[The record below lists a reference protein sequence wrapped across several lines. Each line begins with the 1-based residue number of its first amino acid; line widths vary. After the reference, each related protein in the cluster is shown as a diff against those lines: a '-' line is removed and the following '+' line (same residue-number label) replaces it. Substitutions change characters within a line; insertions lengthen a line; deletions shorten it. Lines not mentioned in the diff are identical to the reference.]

1 MDPEDLRSVLRTT
14 GVDLWT
20 LIETAIAVAAAEHG
34 RELKA
39 RRDGIVERL
48 YSRADGRCQ
57 NCDGKMEV
65 SRLKGSSSP
74 VGKRWPLKGK
84 EEEVDEHE
92 EEDEDEGRNYRSM
105 DDEQTKILAIKD
117 FLDDPDQSDDSLVS
131 LLQNLADMDIT
142 FKALKETDI
151 GRHVNGLRKHP
162 SSEVKRLVKQLVR
175 KWKETVDEWVKLN
188 SANDNSSPAII
199 SALSNSFKLMLTS
212 LFLVISFSKNEN
224 FRINVLQL
232 METLPSKCQPR
243 TTRTAIR
250 LRIPPTRPIR
260 TLKVSADGSW
270 QPDRNSMESVEPKA
284 RPPPRREA
292 PPKPINSTPPSAAIA
307 KVKEKDNF
315 LDPDRLASARKR
327 LHENYQEV
335 KNARKQRT
343 IQVMDIHEIPKP
355 KNAFFARNKGGFQA
369 KH

>member
-84 EEEVDEHE
+84 QEEVDEHE
-92 EEDEDEGRNYRSM
+92 EDDEDEGRNYRSM

-199 SALSNSFKLMLTS
+199 TDGDSPLQMPA
-212 LFLVISFSKNEN
+212 KNN
-224 FRINVLQL
+224 QNGNQ
-232 METLPSKCQPR
+232 TPDSTYSPNPHAQN
-243 TTRTAIR
+243 
-250 LRIPPTRPIR
+250 
-260 TLKVSADGSW
+260 GSW

-327 LHENYQEV
+327 LHDNYQEV

>member
-84 EEEVDEHE
+84 QEEVDEHE

-199 SALSNSFKLMLTS
+199 TDGDSPLQMPA
-212 LFLVISFSKNEN
+212 KNN
-224 FRINVLQL
+224 QNGNQ
-232 METLPSKCQPR
+232 TPDSTYSPNPHAQN
-243 TTRTAIR
+243 
-250 LRIPPTRPIR
+250 
-260 TLKVSADGSW
+260 GSW

-327 LHENYQEV
+327 LHDNYQEV

-355 KNAFFARNKGGFQA
+355 KNAFFARNKGGFHA

>member
-48 YSRADGRCQ
+48 YSLADGRCQ

-65 SRLKGSSSP
+65 SGLKGSSSP

-199 SALSNSFKLMLTS
+199 TDGDSPQQMPA
-212 LFLVISFSKNEN
+212 KNN
-224 FRINVLQL
+224 QNGNQ
-232 METLPSKCQPR
+232 TPDSTYSPNPHAQN
-243 TTRTAIR
+243 
-250 LRIPPTRPIR
+250 
-260 TLKVSADGSW
+260 GSW
-270 QPDRNSMESVEPKA
+270 QPERNSMESVEAKA

-327 LHENYQEV
+327 LHENYEEV

>member
-1 MDPEDLRSVLRTT
+1 MDPEELRSVLRST

-34 RELKA
+34 RELRA

-48 YSRADGRCQ
+48 YSMADGRCLS
-57 NCDGKMEV
+57 CDGKMV
-65 SRLKGSSSP
+65 GSRSKRSSSP
-74 VGKRWPLKGK
+74 GEERKASKGK
-84 EEEVDEHE
+84 EEEVGEQEDVE
-92 EEDEDEGRNYRSM
+92 EEEEEERDYRAI
-105 DDEQTKILAIKD
+105 DDEQSKILAIKD
-117 FLDDPDQSDDSLVS
+117 FLDDQDQSEDSLVS

-142 FKALKETDI
+142 FKSLKETDI

-199 SALSNSFKLMLTS
+199 TDGDSPQQMPAKNNQNGHQTPDLTCS
-212 LFLVISFSKNEN
+212 PNPHAQN
-224 FRINVLQL
+224 
-232 METLPSKCQPR
+232 
-243 TTRTAIR
+243 
-250 LRIPPTRPIR
+250 
-260 TLKVSADGSW
+260 GSW
-270 QPDRNSMESVEPKA
+270 QHDRNNLESVEHKA
-284 RPPPRREA
+284 RPALRREA
-292 PPKPINSTPPSAAIA
+292 PPKPTNSTPSAIA
-307 KVKEKDNF
+307 KMKEKDGL

-327 LHENYQEV
+327 LHDNYQEAQ
-335 KNARKQRT
+335 NARKQRT

-355 KNAFFARNKGGFQA
+355 KNAFFARNKGVFQA